1 MAGCTS
7 IRRLVKTV
15 WLVLCMCGCE
25 LIKVF
30 EKKENFAYVVSYIED
45 VQVCHRIVATVA
57 MLPGKMDRF

>member
-1 MAGCTS
+1 
-7 IRRLVKTV
+7 
-15 WLVLCMCGCE
+15 MCGCE